1 MFKSILYIDEIKE
14 DSFNLVGGKGYNL
27 GKMIQN
33 KFPVPNGFCI
43 TTLAFNEFIKNIKNE
58 NVFIE
63 LQNTNFDDLINIDKI
78 SFNIRKL
85 ITSKFIDENL
95 ENEIN
100 IALNKIGEEKF
111 YAVRS
116 SATAEDLENMSFA
129 GQQDTYLNIQGINS
143 IKENIKKCW
152 ASLYTQRAVIYR
164 KKNNIKEEDI
174 SICVVIQEM
183 IDSKKSGIMFS
194 ADPLTNNYN
203 NITIDAGFGL
213 GEALVSG
220 LITPDLYKYHK
231 VDNKIIYKEVN
242 KKEIAIYRKDSGG
255 TQQVILNEKQQTTQ
269 VLSNSEIKQLSN
281 IAKDIETYY
290 NSPQDIEWAINEDD
304 KIYILQS
311 RPITSLYPKI
321 NKIHDDER
329 IYISFNHVQVMT
341 DTIRPLGIDLFKN
354 ILPFISIQD
363 AGGRVYIDITPV
375 IKLPI
380 RNKIIEKLI
389 PNVDF
394 LMADALKNYVDKY
407 NIGKK
412 LPSKEAIKQVK
423 NVVLP
428 VVKTT
433 RKNYK
438 QNVKPDSQ
446 TIVNNFIEN
455 FTIDIDNKINK
466 SESLIEKIKK
476 IQEIGPSMFPSVLQN
491 IMPYIA
497 PGIISYKKLLSLLEK
512 NSMDATLCE
521 KVVSG
526 IEGNITT
533 EMGLMVGDL
542 SDLVRNDT
550 YLIKILET
558 DPQNAHE
565 KIIQQSE
572 DNVRKA
578 FEKFLSIYGM
588 RGIKEIDFTN
598 ERYIEDFTT
607 VSISILNNIQTLK
620 EKEHRENYNKL
631 IEESIISEKKILKTL
646 KEKGNERDLDK
657 AQNYIKNIRCFLS
670 MREHGKYALMKVF
683 NIFRNVFKEVGEYLE
698 EKMLID
704 SKEDIYYLTIEEIQ
718 DILLNKTNYKKVIDN
733 RKEAYEFYEKL
744 TPPRVMNS
752 DGEIFKGNYN
762 KGDIPKDALVATPV
776 SCGIYEGYARVILN
790 PKDDNLKK
798 GEILVTKFTDPGW
811 TPLFINAKGLILEVG
826 GLLTHGAI
834 VAREYGIPALVGLEN
849 ATTLIKTGDYIRI
862 NADKGYVEIL

>member
-43 TTLAFNEFIKNIKNE
+43 TTLAFSEFIKNIKNE
-58 NVFIE
+58 NVFIDLE
-63 LQNTNFDDLINIDKI
+63 NTNFDDLNNIDKLC
-78 SFNIRKL
+78 FKIRKL
-85 ITSKFIDENL
+85 ITSKLIDENL

-100 IALNKIGEEKF
+100 IALNKIGKEKF

-129 GQQDTYLNIQGINS
+129 GQQDTYLNTQGINC

-164 KKNNIKEEDI
+164 KKNKIKEEDV

-183 IDSKKSGIMFS
+183 IDAKKSGIMFS
-194 ADPLTNNYN
+194 ADPLTNSYN

-231 VDNKIIYKEVN
+231 VENKIIYKEVN
-242 KKEIAIYRKDSGG
+242 KKEIAIYRNKGGG
-255 TQQVILNEKQQTTQ
+255 TQQVILDENQKTTQ
-269 VLSNSEIKQLSN
+269 VLSDNEIKQLSN
-281 IAKDIETYY
+281 MAKDIETYY
-290 NSPQDIEWAINEDD
+290 NSPQDIEWAINEEG

-321 NKIHDDER
+321 NKIDNEER
-329 IYISFNHVQVMT
+329 IYISFNHIQVMT
-341 DTIRPLGIDLFKN
+341 DPIRPLGIDLFKN
-354 ILPFISIQD
+354 ILPFVSVQD
-363 AGGRVYIDITPV
+363 AGGRIYIDITPV

-407 NIGKK
+407 SISKK
-412 LPSKEAIKQVK
+412 LPSTKVIKQVK

-428 VVKTT
+428 VIKTS

-438 QNVKPDSQ
+438 ENIKPDSQ
-446 TIVNNFIEN
+446 AIVKKFIKH
-455 FTIDIDNKINK
+455 FTVDIDNEINK

-497 PGIISYKKLLSLLEK
+497 PGIISYKKLLPLLEK
-512 NSMDATLCE
+512 NNIDTNLCE

-542 SDLVRNDT
+542 SDSIRNDT

-558 DPQNAHE
+558 NPKNAHK

-572 DNVRKA
+572 DNVRKI

-598 ERYIEDFTT
+598 ERYIEDFTPI
-607 VSISILNNIQTLK
+607 SISVLNNIKTLK

-631 IEESIISEKKILKTL
+631 IAESIISENKILKTL
-646 KEKGNERDLDK
+646 KEKGNKRDLDK

-670 MREHGKYALMKVF
+670 MREHGKYALMKIF
-683 NIFRNVFKEVGEYLE
+683 NIFRNVFKEVGEHLE
-698 EKMLID
+698 EKMLLD
-704 SKEDIYYLTIEEIQ
+704 SKEDIYYLTIDEIK
-718 DILLNKTNYKKVIDN
+718 DILLNKKNYKKVIDS
-733 RKEAYEFYEKL
+733 RKEAYELYEKL
-744 TPPRVMNS
+744 TPPRVINS

-762 KGDIPKDALVATPV
+762 KGDIPKDALVATSV

-790 PKDDNLKK
+790 PTDDNLKK

-811 TPLFINAKGLILEVG
+811 TPLFIN
-826 GLLTHGAI
+826 
-834 VAREYGIPALVGLEN
+834 
-849 ATTLIKTGDYIRI
+849 
-862 NADKGYVEIL
+862 

>member
-1 MFKSILYIDEIKE
+1 
-14 DSFNLVGGKGYNL
+14 
-27 GKMIQN
+27 
-33 KFPVPNGFCI
+33 
-43 TTLAFNEFIKNIKNE
+43 
-58 NVFIE
+58 
-63 LQNTNFDDLINIDKI
+63 
-78 SFNIRKL
+78 
-85 ITSKFIDENL
+85 
-95 ENEIN
+95 
-100 IALNKIGEEKF
+100 
-111 YAVRS
+111 
-116 SATAEDLENMSFA
+116 
-129 GQQDTYLNIQGINS
+129 
-143 IKENIKKCW
+143 
-152 ASLYTQRAVIYR
+152 
-164 KKNNIKEEDI
+164 
-174 SICVVIQEM
+174 
-183 IDSKKSGIMFS
+183 
-194 ADPLTNNYN
+194 
-203 NITIDAGFGL
+203 
-213 GEALVSG
+213 
-220 LITPDLYKYHK
+220 
-231 VDNKIIYKEVN
+231 
-242 KKEIAIYRKDSGG
+242 
-255 TQQVILNEKQQTTQ
+255 
-269 VLSNSEIKQLSN
+269 
-281 IAKDIETYY
+281 
-290 NSPQDIEWAINEDD
+290 
-304 KIYILQS
+304 
-311 RPITSLYPKI
+311 
-321 NKIHDDER
+321 
-329 IYISFNHVQVMT
+329 
-341 DTIRPLGIDLFKN
+341 
-354 ILPFISIQD
+354 
-363 AGGRVYIDITPV
+363 
-375 IKLPI
+375 
-380 RNKIIEKLI
+380 
-389 PNVDF
+389 
-394 LMADALKNYVDKY
+394 
-407 NIGKK
+407 
-412 LPSKEAIKQVK
+412 
-423 NVVLP
+423 
-428 VVKTT
+428 
-433 RKNYK
+433 
-438 QNVKPDSQ
+438 
-446 TIVNNFIEN
+446 
-455 FTIDIDNKINK
+455 
-466 SESLIEKIKK
+466 
-476 IQEIGPSMFPSVLQN
+476 MFPSVLQN
-491 IMPYIA
+491 IMSYIA

-670 MREHGKYALMKVF
+670 MREHGKYALMKIF

-733 RKEAYEFYEKL
+733 RKEAYKFYEKL

-776 SCGIYEGYARVILN
+776 SCGVYEGYARVILN